1 MLTENEKAIIK
12 ETLPVLQEKGTEI
25 TSFFYKRMFN
35 QHPELKNMFNQTNQK
50 RGLQSTAL
58 AQSVLAAALNIEDL
72 TRILPVVK
80 EIAYKHCA
88 LQVPPA
94 GYDIVGENLIAAIE
108 HVLSLENDN
117 PIVQTWTKA
126 YGEIAN
132 VFISVE
138 KEIYEQMAWSGF
150 KPFEL
155 IDIEQVTDN
164 IKLFTIKSTEIDLSQ
179 FEPGQYITVDVE
191 SEKLPYRAKRHYS
204 IVEGNVDQLSFAV
217 KRDVT
222 ENNEGEVS
230 TILHDEFKVG
240 DMINLSAPVG
250 DFTLNHVSKP
260 QLFIGSGIGVTP
272 LVPMFRHV
280 VSSQGTA
287 QFIQNTNDIDQI
299 PFQEKLSEI
308 ANNEDNANYII
319 HDKNQN
325 GYIDAEYL
333 KQYLTDDTE
342 IYVCGGTE
350 FLKSII
356 SILKEIGV
364 ATERVHFESFIP
376 KLSVGV

>member
-12 ETLPVLQEKGTEI
+12 ETVPVLQEKGTEI

-108 HVLSLENDN
+108 HVLSLKNDN

-272 LVPMFRHV
+272 LVPMFRHA

>member
-12 ETLPVLQEKGTEI
+12 ETVPVLQEKGTEI

-299 PFQEKLSEI
+299 PFQDKLSEI

-356 SILKEIGV
+356 GILKEIGV

>member
-58 AQSVLAAALNIEDL
+58 AQSVLVAALNIEDL

>member
-12 ETLPVLQEKGTEI
+12 ETVPVLQEKGTEI

-155 IDIEQVTDN
+155 IDIERVTDN

-299 PFQEKLSEI
+299 PFQDKLSEI

-356 SILKEIGV
+356 GILKEIGV

>member
-12 ETLPVLQEKGTEI
+12 ETVLVLQEKGTEI

-308 ANNEDNANYII
+308 ANNEDNASYII